1 MKEIL
6 QTGCLI
12 SGILCFVYFVSI
24 VCYTGLSEW
33 FMWIWVVAGAGF
45 LMQWRL
51 LQYGRMHP
59 ESLVPLMTKVIF
71 LLMLVVLLLIIW
83 FGSKVISG
91 MTAKPQENL
100 DYVIVLGARVRDDQ
114 PTRALRKRLDRAME
128 YAKENPDTILILS
141 GGQGPDEGISEA
153 QCMYNYM
160 EAKGMDTSRIL
171 LEDQSTSTEENM
183 RFSSV
188 FLEKEKDRIGIVS
201 NNFHI
206 YRALLLAQ
214 SEGYQRICGIP
225 ASSDVWMQPHYILR
239 EICALIVLQ
248 IKHDKNLTNP

>member
-1 MKEIL
+1 
-6 QTGCLI
+6 
-12 SGILCFVYFVSI
+12 
-24 VCYTGLSEW
+24 
-33 FMWIWVVAGAGF
+33 MWIWVVAGAGF
-45 LMQWRL
+45 LMQRHL

-83 FGSKVISG
+83 FGSKVVGG
-91 MTAKPQENL
+91 MTAKPQESL

-128 YAKENPDTILILS
+128 YAKENPDTIFILS

-160 EAKGMDTSRIL
+160 EEKGMDTSRL
-171 LEDQSTSTEENM
+171 LMEDRSTSTLENM
-183 RFSSV
+183 QFSAA

-206 YRALLLAQ
+206 YRALLLA
-214 SEGYQRICGIP
+214 ERVGYENVCGIP
-225 ASSDVWMQPHYILR
+225 ASSDFWMQPHYILR

-248 IKHDKNLTNP
+248 IKHDKNLTIP